1 MFNVTATIKIYLK
14 PLAIV
19 TNIKKDQ
26 SGSFNM
32 PATNV
37 IGSPIIGIQLNK
49 RETRPYSL

>member
-1 MFNVTATIKIYLK
+1 MFSVTTTTKIYLK

-37 IGSPIIGIQLNK
+37 IGSPIIGTQLNK
-49 RETRPYSL
+49 SEKRPYFL

>member
-19 TNIKKDQ
+19 TSIRKDQ

-37 IGSPIIGIQLNK
+37 IGSPIIGIQLNN
-49 RETRPYSL
+49 REIRPYFL